1 MYCSNCG
8 KEYNNN
14 ELYCGGCGL
23 KINRNTS
30 SVDKSNEIPAVE
42 TSVPNIPEMKK
53 KKPTWLVVLL
63 IILVTIVILG
73 VIFIVAIL
81 ALVGIFMN
89 HDFDPIFAQTE
100 YYVYLDGEEIPTV
113 YNYFGEYEL
122 CDSPEINYEDE
133 LEITTFS
140 YCDEYFDKSIMDDYL
155 EYLVDEY
162 DYEVY
167 EVTSVSKSVVVDSLD
182 EGYSLVVKVYYY
194 GESIEY
200 YKIKSDELLKDED
213 I

>member
-1 MYCSNCG
+1 
-8 KEYNNN
+8 
-14 ELYCGGCGL
+14 
-23 KINRNTS
+23 
-30 SVDKSNEIPAVE
+30 
-42 TSVPNIPEMKK
+42 
-53 KKPTWLVVLL
+53 
-63 IILVTIVILG
+63 
-73 VIFIVAIL
+73 
-81 ALVGIFMN
+81 
-89 HDFDPIFAQTE
+89 
-100 YYVYLDGEEIPTV
+100 
-113 YNYFGEYEL
+113 
-122 CDSPEINYEDE
+122 
-133 LEITTFS
+133 
-140 YCDEYFDKSIMDDYL
+140 L